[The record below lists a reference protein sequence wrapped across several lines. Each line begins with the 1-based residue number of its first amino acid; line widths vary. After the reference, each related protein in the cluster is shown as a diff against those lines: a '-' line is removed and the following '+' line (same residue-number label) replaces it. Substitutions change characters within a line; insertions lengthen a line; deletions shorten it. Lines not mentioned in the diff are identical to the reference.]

1 MSNLPFTVAA
11 LYCFARL
18 PQYESLREPLAELCC
33 TNGIK
38 GTLLLAAEG
47 INGTVAG
54 TQPAI
59 EKLVAYITSIPELAN
74 PELKYSNATEM
85 PFYRMKV
92 RLKREIV
99 TMGVDGIDPLK
110 SVGTYIAPK
119 DWNALIAD
127 ENTVVVDTRNDYEYA
142 IGTFEGALDPNTKT
156 FREFPEW
163 VEQNRD
169 KLEGKKIAM
178 FCTGGIRCEKA
189 TAFVKGL
196 GFDDVFHL
204 KGGIL
209 KYLEDVPKEESM
221 WNGECFVFDERVA
234 IGHGL
239 TESDIELCRACR
251 RPITAEDKLSQFF
264 EEGISCAGCYDERT
278 PEDRARFAEREK
290 QVKLAKLRGSSHKHI
305 GR

>member
-11 LYCFARL
+11 LYCFAPL
-18 PQYESLREPLAELCC
+18 PQYESLREPLAQLCC
-33 TNGIK
+33 GNGIK

-54 TQPAI
+54 SPAAI
-59 EKLVAYITSIPELAN
+59 EKLVQHIIAIPGLSQ
-74 PELKYSNATEM
+74 PELKYSHASEM
-85 PFYRMKV
+85 PFNRMKV

-110 SVGTYIAPK
+110 SVGTYVAAQ

-142 IGTFEGALDPNTKT
+142 IGTFEGALDPQTKT
-156 FREFPEW
+156 FREFPDW

-209 KYLEDVPKEESM
+209 KYLEEVPQEKSM

-234 IGHGL
+234 VGHGL
-239 TESDIELCRACR
+239 TESDVELCRACR
-251 RPITAEDKLSQFF
+251 RPITPEDKLSKFF

-278 PEDRARFAEREK
+278 PEDRARFAERQK
-290 QVKLAKLRGSSHKHI
+290 QIGLAKARGQHKHI
-305 GR
+305 GS